1 MVFVRQLQEH
11 AGPVT
16 MAVISQSN
24 VRIILFYTCQP
35 KASGW
40 VTQRLGQEKINLF
53 QSFLGWDV

>member
-11 AGPVT
+11 TGPVT

-24 VRIILFYTCQP
+24 VRIILFYTCKP

-40 VTQRLGQEKINLF
+40 VTQRLVQGKKFYFKIF
-53 QSFLGWDV
+53 